1 MFSIESPPPCAAA
14 DAAAVG
20 VAGVAAVAG
29 ADGAVAAH
37 RALGVRPA
45 RVRRARVKPASR
57 RIIILCTAV

>member
-1 MFSIESPPPCAAA
+1 MFEMPLSGRCISKVP
-14 DAAAVG
+14 VR

-57 RIIILCTAV
+57 RIIILYTAV